1 MFGKKECF
9 NCSEK
14 AKKVHMAKTVDGQ
27 YLCRS
32 CQGLLSRYYPG
43 CFVSTKDEVME
54 HLGYMKKMK
63 RVYEGVFSDDEEKI
77 TVMNTNLGIVISPK
91 TGFFKVIDNEWGE
104 FNSRAD
110 VELFRL
116 DQINRYEV
124 YSNHKQGVYVGN
136 GAFIDCGVKVYMNNT
151 RKEVYNKYKPAKNH
165 KMHPYVFELD
175 IVTASDDKLTPM
187 DTFENQGLKVAYEIA
202 DIFDRLLGT
211 DKETV
216 SENRVKFAALADEF
230 LA

>member
-1 MFGKKECF
+1 
-9 NCSEK
+9 
-14 AKKVHMAKTVDGQ
+14 
-27 YLCRS
+27 
-32 CQGLLSRYYPG
+32 
-43 CFVSTKDEVME
+43 ME

-151 RKEVYNKYKPAKNH
+151 RKEEYNKYKPAKNQ